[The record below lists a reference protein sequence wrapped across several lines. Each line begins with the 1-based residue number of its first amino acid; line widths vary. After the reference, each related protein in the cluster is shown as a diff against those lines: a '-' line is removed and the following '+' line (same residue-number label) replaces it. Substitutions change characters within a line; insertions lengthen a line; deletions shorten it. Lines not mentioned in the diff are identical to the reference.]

1 VTTPPDAPHIATD
14 GNPAPLE
21 TIELIEE
28 RWRVDLHTHTIYSK
42 DSLTRT
48 EALLARARAVGLN
61 KIAVTEHNRLDGAL
75 AAKRLAPDFVI
86 VGEEIKT
93 THGEIIA
100 WYVQEEVPRG
110 LSPQETV
117 RRLREQGAVIS
128 IPHPL
133 DSVRS
138 SAMGLE
144 QVLAIIDSVDAL
156 EVLNARCVRAADN
169 TAAFELAQAHGK
181 LMTAGSDAHII
192 QEVGRCVLEMPPFAD
207 NARAF
212 LAALRSAI
220 PAGSESPFWPHFAS
234 TWAKMRKR
242 IAPVQLH
249 P

>member
-1 VTTPPDAPHIATD
+1 MPTQSTPPATGSTADGAPD
-14 GNPAPLE
+14 VV
-21 TIELIEE
+21 
-28 RWRVDLHTHTIYSK
+28 WRVDLHSHTIFSK

-61 KIAVTEHNRLDGAL
+61 KIGVTEHNRLDGAL
-75 AAKRLAPDFVI
+75 AAKRLAPDLVI

-100 WYVQEEVPRG
+100 WYVQDEVPRG

-117 RRLREQGAVIS
+117 RRLRDQGAVIS

-133 DSVRS
+133 DSVRT
-138 SAMGLE
+138 SAMGM
-144 QVLAIIDSVDAL
+144 QTVLTIIDAVDAL

-169 TAAFELAQAHGK
+169 AAALELALAHSK
-181 LMTAGSDAHII
+181 LMTAGSDAHIPY
-192 QEVGRCVLEMPPFAD
+192 EVGRCFLEMPPFED

-212 LAALRSAI
+212 LAALRMARPS
-220 PAGSESPFWPHFAS
+220 GSESPFWPHLAS
-234 TWAKMRKR
+234 TWAKLRKR
-242 IAPVQLH
+242 IAPVQIA